1 MNGLYIYLLYSTA
14 CAYKLEYDFFKFNKK
29 VNNIDRLFFK
39 RYCLTTGEFGG
50 CTVTIKGCFRNFKYN
65 YNIKFNPITIFIF
78 PLIPVYNIIL
88 ITVLMEILCSNKK
101 ADNKEADE

>member
-39 RYCLTTGEFGG
+39 RFCWITGEYGR
-50 CTVTIKGCFRNFKYN
+50 CTITIERRIGSFKYN
-65 YNIKFNPITIFIF
+65 HNIKFNPITIFIF
-78 PLIPVYNIIL
+78 PLIPGYNII
-88 ITVLMEILCSNKK
+88 IIVTLMKILCSNMK
-101 ADNKEADE
+101 ANN

>member
-39 RYCLTTGEFGG
+39 RFCWITGKYAR
-50 CTVTIKGCFRNFKYN
+50 CTVTIEHRIGKIVSVDNFDDN
-65 YNIKFNPITIFIF
+65 RWN
-78 PLIPVYNIIL
+78 
-88 ITVLMEILCSNKK
+88 ECSTGIHFFV
-101 ADNKEADE
+101 NKENALNY